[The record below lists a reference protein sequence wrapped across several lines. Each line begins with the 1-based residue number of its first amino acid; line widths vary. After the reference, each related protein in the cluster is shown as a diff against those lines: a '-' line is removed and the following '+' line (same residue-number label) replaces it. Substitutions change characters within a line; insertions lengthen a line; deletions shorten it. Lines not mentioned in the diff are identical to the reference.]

1 MERKCMETNALHITL
16 LKSLR
21 LLFLTFVLS
30 LGANVALGQ
39 AKLLNPNGNSD
50 KDEFGRPAGGQWKPN
65 GKHNCNYLKPRLS
78 YLCGGDNGSSKY
90 MISFQR
96 VSKEE
101 GERETSKAQG
111 DGWNYRTCLSISYDK
126 AWMSNNLSKDNI
138 DDDYPDIVYAYS
150 VGSKEEGFNVYY
162 YVSDDKSPIPTNN
175 DDNIKPLLI
184 GDAQNLFQNGDIKSP
199 DPPIRG
205 SRMPLLETLDLS
217 GWDFSQVTSLARF
230 VSNSKRL
237 TSISFGST
245 VNLTNLE
252 NATQFFNGCNTY
264 SSKMILDFFKTWIVD
279 SRYNESTHA
288 FEASEIF
295 EGREVFTANGG
306 NKILNDT
313 EIETA
318 NSSII
323 YTKSGSWLLRPD
335 DQSYNFDPA
344 ISYINAD
351 KISTN
356 LEIKWDDIYENLI
369 SKFEIYYSLDNET
382 YIKIDEVDAD
392 SQDTAAYMLNS
403 YTYTW
408 ENVPYDFLRAK
419 KYEIKIKMIDVSD
432 DEIDIMS
439 FLPIELT
446 YFEVLQNGNELFFEW
461 ETATE
466 TNNDY
471 FTIEQSLDG
480 VSFHEIA
487 RITGAGTTSSYTL
500 YEYSYPISI
509 EGIVYFR
516 LKQTDYNGDYSYSN
530 IKTIDVV
537 GNSPLRMYPIPALAY
552 ITIEGDYESVQFV
565 DVNGAIHTPHRAEG
579 NTYPLTSF
587 PKGMFF
593 AIVTL
598 KNGEIVTRQFL
609 HK

>member
-1 MERKCMETNALHITL
+1 METNALHITL

-39 AKLLNPNGNSD
+39 AKLLNPNGNDTKEQFNDPPGGKWRPDGKSD
-50 KDEFGRPAGGQWKPN
+50 
-65 GKHNCNYLKPRLS
+65 CNHLKPRLS
-78 YLCGGDNGSSKY
+78 YLCGGESSGSSKF
-90 MISFQR
+90 MISLQR
-96 VSKEE
+96 ISKEE
-101 GERETSKAQG
+101 GEIEIAKGQG
-111 DGWNYRTCLSISYDK
+111 VGWNYRTCLSISYDK
-126 AWMSNNLSKDNI
+126 DWMTDNASGDKI
-138 DDDYPDIVYAYS
+138 DEYYPDIVYAYS
-150 VGSKEEGFNVYY
+150 VGNMDEGFNVYY
-162 YVSDDKSPIPTNN
+162 YVSDDKSPTPTNN
-175 DDNIKPLLI
+175 DDDIKPLLV
-184 GDAQNLFQNGDIKSP
+184 GDAQNLFQNGKLPKNIN
-199 DPPIRG
+199 G
-205 SRMPLLETLDLS
+205 SKEPLLQTLDLS
-217 GWDFSQVTSLARF
+217 GWDFSGVTSLVRF
-230 VSNSKRL
+230 FSNANRL
-237 TSISFGST
+237 TNVTFGTT
-245 VNLTNLE
+245 VNLTKLE
-252 NATQFFNGCNTY
+252 NAYQMFNACKTISEETLLN
-264 SSKMILDFFKTWIVD
+264 FFKTWIVD
-279 SRYNESTHA
+279 SKYDEDQRMFVVN
-288 FEASEIF
+288 EIF
-295 EGREVFTANGG
+295 DNRMMFTAGCNAIKN
-306 NKILNDT
+306 NKT
-313 EIETA
+313 VETA
-318 NSSII
+318 NTSIK
-323 YTKSGSWLLRPD
+323 YTKQGQGLNRPSD
-335 DQSYNFDPA
+335 PSYNFDPA

-392 SQDTAAYMLNS
+392 SQDTAAYMFNS

-565 DVNGAIHTPHRAEG
+565 DVNGVIHTPQRAEG

>member
-1 MERKCMETNALHITL
+1 MANI
-16 LKSLR
+16 S
-21 LLFLTFVLS
+21 LLFTLILVI
-30 LGANVALGQ
+30 
-39 AKLLNPNGNSD
+39 LLNDNSYYFITKQKKISGECNIWLTLFFYYYTMKHKSIQLD
-50 KDEFGRPAGGQWKPN
+50 K
-65 GKHNCNYLKPRLS
+65 
-78 YLCGGDNGSSKY
+78 
-90 MISFQR
+90 
-96 VSKEE
+96 VSK
-101 GERETSKAQG
+101 
-111 DGWNYRTCLSISYDK
+111 
-126 AWMSNNLSKDNI
+126 
-138 DDDYPDIVYAYS
+138 
-150 VGSKEEGFNVYY
+150 
-162 YVSDDKSPIPTNN
+162 
-175 DDNIKPLLI
+175 
-184 GDAQNLFQNGDIKSP
+184 
-199 DPPIRG
+199 
-205 SRMPLLETLDLS
+205 
-217 GWDFSQVTSLARF
+217 
-230 VSNSKRL
+230 
-237 TSISFGST
+237 
-245 VNLTNLE
+245 
-252 NATQFFNGCNTY
+252 
-264 SSKMILDFFKTWIVD
+264 
-279 SRYNESTHA
+279 
-288 FEASEIF
+288 
-295 EGREVFTANGG
+295 
-306 NKILNDT
+306 
-313 EIETA
+313 
-318 NSSII
+318 
-323 YTKSGSWLLRPD
+323 
-335 DQSYNFDPA
+335 
-344 ISYINAD
+344 
-351 KISTN
+351 
-356 LEIKWDDIYENLI
+356 
-369 SKFEIYYSLDNET
+369 LDNET

-392 SQDTAAYMLNS
+392 SQDTSAYMLNS

-432 DEIDIMS
+432 NEIDIMS
-439 FLPIELT
+439 FLPVELT
-446 YFEVLQNGNELFFEW
+446 YFEVSQQGEELFFEW

-565 DVNGAIHTPHRAEG
+565 DVNGVIHTPHRAEG